1 MVAIS
6 HWLKILKSLSDWS
19 KILTFNK
26 ESPLASTTHKQIEA
40 FCCATSNDLV
50 VAAGGSSIRVW
61 SGSGCDVNLEP
72 G

>member
-1 MVAIS
+1 MAAIS
-6 HWLKILKSLSDWS
+6 HWLRILKSLSDWL
-19 KILTFNK
+19 KILTLIK
-26 ESPLASTTHKQIEA
+26 ASPLASTTHKQIEA

>member
-1 MVAIS
+1 MVVIS
-6 HWLKILKSLSDWS
+6 HWPIISRSLYDWPKIITL
-19 KILTFNK
+19 NK
-26 ESPLASTTHKQIEA
+26 ASPLASTTHKQIEA

>member
-1 MVAIS
+1 MVKIELS
-6 HWLKILKSLSDWS
+6 HWLRIPDFDWPMT
-19 KILTFNK
+19 LTCN
-26 ESPLASTTHKQIEA
+26 EVTPLASTTHKQIEA
-40 FCCATSNDLV
+40 LCCATSNDLV